1 MKFPNAKKG
10 ISKIFTAEI
19 LNLIAGIAGII
30 TLILVFTANGALK
43 SSNDAGLAASGIGF
57 ILTGVVTGVCALI
70 AVILMIVGTIQ
81 SAKDEQSFKAII
93 YLTIF
98 NIVVMVIASFFSQNA
113 FLNGLSTTISNAVSF
128 VCSLL
133 VILGIGNLAAQC
145 HDEKVILKC
154 GSQFRIILWIGIV
167 SLLIRFFAIFIAS
180 TAAQALIIVLFSLS
194 LVLSIVQYV
203 MYLSLLSN
211 AKKML
216 AEN

>member
-1 MKFPNAKKG
+1 MAVSTEG
-10 ISKIFTAEI
+10 ADSTMA
-19 LNLIAGIAGII
+19 
-30 TLILVFTANGALK
+30 LVIPV
-43 SSNDAGLAASGIGF
+43 SSTTASGIGF